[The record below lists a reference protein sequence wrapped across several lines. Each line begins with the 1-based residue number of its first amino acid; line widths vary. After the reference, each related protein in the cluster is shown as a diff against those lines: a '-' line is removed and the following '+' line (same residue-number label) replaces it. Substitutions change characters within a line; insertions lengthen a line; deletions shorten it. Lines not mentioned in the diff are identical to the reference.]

1 MPHRRARSALPA
13 RLARSVCALTSA
25 TLLAAAGGAQAAPRP
40 VVPVRPPMVL
50 PGTAAAHAAA
60 TRAAG
65 GLAPGWVLGAR
76 PGARTTALAARF
88 GARRMTDLG
97 TYLVPSGHARAFA
110 AGLRQT
116 GLLSFAEPNVRR
128 SPAAYEAAPG
138 GWSRG
143 AIATPGLLV
152 PPGGGTASAGMID
165 QRIDTT
171 RPDLASTVT
180 FLPGST
186 ADVPGGHGTEGASV
200 LGAALDGEGILGTYP
215 GVHINE
221 YAVPLNFG
229 CADSAAGINAVRKS
243 GVAALN
249 MSYGSTTPC
258 FAEFRELQYALA
270 GGVVTVAA
278 SGNEFQN
285 GNPVNY
291 PAALPHV
298 LSVASVGPDLSTS
311 AFSTANAAVDL
322 AAPGEQVPADV
333 PPAFD
338 NDGNPDGFTLVDGTS
353 FAAPAVTGA
362 AAFVKAARPDL
373 SAGQVA
379 DVLRQSAGDVDKKG
393 YDANTGYGLVNLDKA
408 LVAPTPR
415 KDPLEPND
423 EIMWVDGTAF
433 AQADR
438 PVFNGRATVSFAA
451 SVDQVEDPL
460 DVYRIKLPARSR
472 AQVTLTPS
480 YGDPDLELFRSS
492 AKSTSDR
499 SRRLARSAHTGT
511 RPDSA
516 GLVNRSSRFAI
527 AYVVVEIDP
536 RVKNLAAGY
545 TLTVAKKPYTG

>member
-1 MPHRRARSALPA
+1 
-13 RLARSVCALTSA
+13 
-25 TLLAAAGGAQAAPRP
+25 
-40 VVPVRPPMVL
+40 VL
-50 PGTAAAHAAA
+50 PGTPGAHAAA
-60 TRAAG
+60 VRATA
-65 GLAPGWVLGAR
+65 GLAPGWVVGAR
-76 PGARTTALAARF
+76 PGARTEALAARL
-88 GARRMTDLG
+88 GARRLTDLG
-97 TYLVPSGHARAFA
+97 TYLVPAARARAFA
-110 AGLRQT
+110 DGLRQT

-128 SPAAYEAAPG
+128 TRSAFEAAPG

-143 AIATPGLLV
+143 AIATPALLA
-152 PPGGGTASAGMID
+152 PPGGGAASAGMID

-171 RPDLASTVT
+171 RPDLSTTVT
-180 FLPGST
+180 ILPGST
-186 ADVPGGHGTEGASV
+186 PDVEGGHGTEGASV

-215 GVHINE
+215 GARINE
-221 YAVPLNFG
+221 YAVPLDFG
-229 CADSAAGINAVRKS
+229 CAESAAGINAVRKS

-249 MSYGSTTPC
+249 MSYGSTVPC
-258 FAEFRELQYALA
+258 FAEYRELQYALA

-278 SGNEFQN
+278 SGNEFQK

-291 PAALPHV
+291 PAGLPHV
-298 LSVASVGPDLSTS
+298 LSVAAVTQDLRP
-311 AFSTANAAVDL
+311 ADFSTANAAVDL
-322 AAPGEQVPADV
+322 AAPGEKVPADV

-379 DVLRQSAGDVDKKG
+379 DVLRQSATDVDAKG
-393 YDANTGYGLVNLDKA
+393 YDANTGYGVVNLDRA
-408 LVAPTPR
+408 LTAPTPR

-433 AQADR
+433 ATADK
-438 PVFNGRATVSFAA
+438 PVYNGTATVSFAA

-472 AQVTLTPS
+472 AQVTLKPS
-480 YGDPDLELFRSS
+480 FGDPDLELFRSS

-499 SRRLARSAHTGT
+499 AKRLARSAQTGART
-511 RPDSA
+511 DAA

-545 TLTVAKKPYTG
+545 TLTIAKKPYQG